1 MADRQIEL
9 LSQLIQE
16 MKNRKEDEKTI
27 NKTLQAVWGMSDE
40 SERIRYMEISING
53 GFHLKPTDKPSSEQK
68 LCYEIMNH
76 LQVAGIAY
84 DNPLYA
90 QQIDDFWKA
99 DDKEAFVK
107 SFSITENT
115 PPSNDEQTFG
125 EEPVTPPADEL
136 WKKETEEAF
145 VKAATTH
152 NQAFEK
158 VNDEKNSKNLKFN
171 FLDAAKKVNGS
182 ITYHNRNHVTM
193 QSKEYNHFLVAV
205 EASKNAGIKTIT
217 FGDSIKSPKY
227 KAHLYMACLELGMK
241 MKNPPKAEDI
251 KNINPQLDKIL
262 TMQELRKEVFSARQ
276 KVVTA
281 QKNVNAD
288 ADCSKL
294 LKEFKSAK
302 AALNKDKD
310 NQTLKDVFYAT
321 KKALNENSLYTSL
334 NDAKHTETAAMKK
347 ALDYVVSQKP
357 DAEKQTA
364 KDRIKAVAERDL
376 KQPSPSVVL
385 TQKAGESDADFQS
398 RQTRY
403 NDGKAKRD
411 ADKSVQ
417 ANRMN
422 TQRVLKSAIE
432 KSH

>member
-16 MKNRKEDEKTI
+16 MKKRGNDEKMIQQTMM
-27 NKTLQAVWGMSDE
+27 AVFGLSDE
-40 SERIRYMEISING
+40 SERIQHIELAISGKGTI
-53 GFHLKPTDKPSSEQK
+53 KPEKKPSAEKK
-68 LCYEIMNH
+68 LCYELMER
-76 LQVAGIAY
+76 LQVASIAY

-90 QQIDDFWKA
+90 QFINDFWKA

-107 SFSITENT
+107 TFVVPQAE
-115 PPSNDEQTFG
+115 SNDEQTFG

-145 VKAATTH
+145 IKAATTH

-193 QSKEYNHFLVAV
+193 QSKEYNHFLVAI
-205 EASKNAGIKTIT
+205 EAAKNSGIKTIT
-217 FGDSIKSPKY
+217 FGDSIKSPDY
-227 KAHLYMACLELGMK
+227 KANLYLACLKLGMK
-241 MKNPPKAEDI
+241 MKNPPKLQEI
-251 KNINPQLDKIL
+251 KGINPQLDKIL
-262 TMQELRKEVFSARQ
+262 TMQELRTEVITARNN
-276 KVVTA
+276 VTQA
-281 QKNVNAD
+281 QKGVD
-288 ADCSKL
+288 ADKDCTKL
-294 LKEFKSAK
+294 LKELKAAK

-310 NQTLKDVFYAT
+310 NQALKDVFYAA
-321 KKALNENSLYTSL
+321 KKALNENPLAKAL
-334 NDAKHTETAAMKK
+334 NEAKAAEVAAMKK
-347 ALDYVVSQKP
+347 AIDHVVSQKP

-364 KDRIKAVAERDL
+364 EDRIKTIAERNL
-376 KQPSPSVVL
+376 KNPSPSLTL

-403 NDGKAKRD
+403 TDGKAKRD

-417 ANRMN
+417 TSRMN
-422 TQRVLKSAIE
+422 TQRLLKSAIE